1 MEFEYEVRVPKDRIA
16 VLIGKKGEIK
26 KKIQKALQVRIKID
40 SKEGDVTIKGE
51 DSLECMQA
59 ENVIKAIARGF
70 SPETAASLLN
80 EDYAFE
86 IIDFTELVG
95 KQKNRV
101 ERVRARVIGT
111 RGKAREHLEKITQ
124 TRITIYGKT
133 VSILGEY
140 EDVRIAR
147 RAIEALINGS
157 QHKTVYMWIEK
168 QKKKHLHG

>member
-26 KKIQKALQVRIKID
+26 KKIQQALKVKIKID
-40 SKEGDVTIKGE
+40 SKEGDVIIKGE

-70 SPETAASLLN
+70 SPEIAVDLLK

-86 IIDFTELVG
+86 ILDLTDLVG
-95 KQKNRV
+95 KQKNRI

-111 RGKAREHLEKITQ
+111 QGKAREHLEKITQ
-124 TRITIYGKT
+124 VRIAIYGKT
-133 VSILGEY
+133 VSMIGEF

-147 RAIEALINGS
+147 RAMEALINGS
-157 QHKTVYMWIEK
+157 QHQTVYMWIEK
-168 QKKKHLHG
+168 QKKKLMQR